1 MDSEVNYEDQFSE
14 EKRELLFDYYEYREM
29 GYSNNRIYIK
39 NADHKGLGVFAKE
52 PIKAGEPVE
61 FCHSIVLKWRKKY
74 HNDKALLRY
83 AFSDVHCKCKDCRKH
98 GPILMIP
105 LGYGGVYNCS
115 SSAELA
121 NCKYVLFQ
129 PKRLIIFIATKDIEP
144 DDEITCWFGDLYYKY
159 YCESRI
165 GGRSDTFIAPDWTKQ
180 DLASGVTV
188 NLENKP
194 QEQKPIV
201 VNNRGILE
209 EAYRMQ
215 KPKYNGIPVAPQW
228 TEIDFEKDG
237 VKYTDRD
244 TTTRN
249 DPKKE
254 IDETK

>member
-1 MDSEVNYEDQFSE
+1 MDSEAGYEDQFGE
-14 EKRELLFDYYEYREM
+14 QKRELLFDYYEYREM
-29 GYSNNRIYIK
+29 GYTNSKIYIK
-39 NADHKGLGVFAKE
+39 SADHKGLGVFAKE
-52 PIKAGEPVE
+52 HIKAGEPVE

-83 AFSDVHCKCKDCRKH
+83 VFSDVHCKCKECRKH
-98 GPILMIP
+98 GPILMLP
-105 LGYGGVYNCS
+105 LGFGGIYNCS
-115 SSAELA
+115 SSAETN

-188 NLENKP
+188 DLQNKEKENKP
-194 QEQKPIV
+194 III
-201 VNNRGILE
+201 NNRGILE

-215 KPKYNGIPVAPQW
+215 KPKYNGVPIAPQW
-228 TEIDFEKDG
+228 TEDDFEKDK
-237 VKYTDRD
+237 VKYTSEG
-244 TTTRN
+244 TTTGS
-249 DPKKE
+249 DKKE
-254 IDETK
+254 IDEAK